1 MYKFGFIGAG
11 KMGGAILKVV
21 SGAVGG
27 ENVIVFDKNTEHCRR
42 ITAELGCVFSEDIE
56 TVVGKSEYIVL
67 GVKPQN
73 AKEILG
79 GIGDTLKKSYKEN
92 KDKSVVLVSMLA
104 GTEISK
110 ITEYLGFVWPVIR
123 IMPNIAATVGKAMT
137 LCCANEYVKESE
149 LDFFVKSMEKSGR
162 IDIVDEKNIDAYSIV
177 TGCGPAWICQIAE
190 ALADG
195 QVAIGVPRDKA
206 YLYAA
211 QTLAG
216 TAELLSREGA
226 VPAVLKDSVCS
237 PGGTTIEGVKAL
249 EKGAV
254 RSSVIDAV
262 CAAYKRT
269 KEIGK

>member
-11 KMGGAILKVV
+11 KMGGAILKVIC
-21 SGAVGG
+21 GAVGA
-27 ENVIVFDKNTEHCRR
+27 ENVIVFDKNTEHCRS
-42 ITAELGCVFSEDIE
+42 ITAELGCAFSEDAE
-56 TVVGKSEYIVL
+56 TIARESEYIVL

-79 GIGDTLKKSYKEN
+79 EIGAVLKERKSECI
-92 KDKSVVLVSMLA
+92 LVSMLA
-104 GTEISK
+104 GTEISR
-110 ITEYLGFVWPVIR
+110 ITEYLGFKWPVIR
-123 IMPNIAATVGKAMT
+123 IMPNIAVTVGKAMT
-137 LCCANEYVKESE
+137 LCCANEYVKDDE
-149 LDFFVKSMEKSGR
+149 LGYFVKAMENSGR
-162 IDIVDEKNIDAYSIV
+162 IDIVEEKNIDAYSIV

-206 YLYAA
+206 YIYAA

-216 TAELLSREGA
+216 TAELLSQKGA

-262 CAAYKRT
+262 CEAYKKT
-269 KEIGK
+269 KELGK

>member
-1 MYKFGFIGAG
+1 MYKFGFIGTG
-11 KMGGAILKVV
+11 KMGGSILRVISK
-21 SGAVGG
+21 AVGG
-27 ENVIVFDKNTEHCRR
+27 ENVIACDKNTEHCRAL
-42 ITAELGCVFSEDIE
+42 TAELGCTFSEDIE
-56 TVVGKSEYIVL
+56 TAVRESNYIVL

-73 AKEILG
+73 APELLGKIGNILSE
-79 GIGDTLKKSYKEN
+79 KKNYP
-92 KDKSVVLVSMLA
+92 VIVSMLA
-104 GTEISK
+104 GTPVSK
-110 ITEYLGFVWPVIR
+110 ITEYIGFTCPVIR

-137 LCCANEYVKESE
+137 LCCSNKNVKEEE
-149 LDFFVKSMEKSGR
+149 LSFFVKAMSGSGI
-162 IDIVDEKNIDAYSIV
+162 IDVVDEKSIDAYSIV

-216 TAELLSREGA
+216 TAELLLQDGA
-226 VPAVLKDSVCS
+226 IPASLKDAVCS

-254 RSSVIDAV
+254 RSSLIDAV
-262 CAAYKRT
+262 EAAYNKT
-269 KEIGK
+269 KSFG